1 MSDPAAYRDDA
12 LAIVG
17 LAFRLPGGVTT
28 LDDLWSALSTRRNL
42 ITDIPADRFETS
54 RFFDPVPTRAGK
66 AFTFAGGYI
75 GDITGF
81 DADYF
86 GISPREATLMD
97 PQQRLLLEMT
107 ADAFDDAG
115 IDPQSV
121 AGTDTS
127 VFVGMSDMGYLALQM
142 CSPETIASHTMSGG
156 ALSIASNRLSYVF
169 DLRGPSMTLDT
180 ACSSVMVALHQ
191 ACQTVLTGRSALA
204 VVGGVHLLLGPHPF
218 IGFAKA
224 SMLSPLG
231 RCATFS
237 ADADGYVRAEGG
249 GVLLVKRLS
258 AAVAAGDRVHAVI
271 VSTEVNTDGRT
282 SGMTVPSVEMQ
293 AALLR
298 TVYQRAG
305 VGADDLS
312 YFEAHGTGTPLG
324 DPIECEAVGRALGRR
339 RTPGQPLPIGSVK
352 TNLGHMEPASG
363 ISGILKAIL
372 VLQHRTIPPSLHG
385 SPPNPLIDFAALGLA
400 PVHEAQPV
408 ERGRALVGVNSFG
421 FGGANCHALLAEAPA
436 ARSTARPEV
445 ELPLVVSARS
455 EPALIQA
462 VGRLAER
469 LAGCAQDDYYDLC
482 HTAARRARHPH
493 RAVVLASTP
502 RSAADRLAAV
512 AGGDA
517 ADGAASGIAAK
528 DGRVVFAFS
537 GNGSQWPGMG
547 ADLIASEPVFQAAIE
562 EVDRLLCRRLG
573 WSVLEELVAPPE
585 RSRSSDTAFAQPA
598 LFAVQ
603 VGLVALFAARGIR
616 PAAVTGHSVGE
627 VAAAYASGAL
637 DLDAACQVIAGRSE
651 AQALTA
657 GQGRMAAVGLSPAE
671 AEQALAPFSGRL
683 EIAAINTDRDVT
695 VSGEAAAVAEL
706 ATRLDSAV
714 FFRQLDLD
722 YAFHCRHMDA
732 IEQPLR
738 ASLRGL
744 RPSEA
749 TVPFVS
755 SVTGGPVGGAELDAD
770 YWWANV
776 RQPVRFASAADHLRA
791 HGYDVFLEI
800 GPHPVLTTY
809 LRRITASS
817 GPTAVVPTLRRD
829 TDGPAAIRTATAA
842 VMAVGAR
849 VDERLSLSGPGRVVD
864 LPPYPWQRERYWNG
878 TPGQWVRS
886 SGDGTIDHPLLG
898 ERMPVLEPTWLAT
911 VEPALVPWLASHKLW
926 GAVLWPAVGH
936 VEMAMAAGRRVL
948 HAPVEVTDLAIPAPL
963 VLPWNTGMDVRI
975 QTSMS
980 GDDGVVRIA
989 STTGTGTDW
998 RLHAQ
1003 GRVRRLL
1010 CDAPPAVDLGVLEE
1024 RTTRHWDADDFYAL
1038 LDHVGLQYGPFLQ
1051 VLRDVYA
1058 GPADV
1063 VAYYSTAIDQEGY
1076 EAHPAILD
1084 GALHAG
1090 VPLLEGRSF
1099 MPGAIDRVRLWRQ
1112 PSSSG
1117 FVHVRQRSRTRREAC
1132 WDVLVGND
1140 DGTVVAELRGCR
1152 MRRADA
1158 EQAPSV
1164 HYATVLRAAPR
1175 KQEPAA
1181 PSPLPAPVQL
1191 VAYAQSQ
1198 IEDLQAG
1205 WNQRGYERLDATA
1218 KVAAAHFARAAVD
1231 AMLAGQEEFTTD
1243 DLVAAGMLPKYV
1255 RMWQLVS
1262 RLCVEHGLLERQS
1275 SDRWRTTGRK
1285 AKRPRDFAEGFL
1297 LAEPRFAPDVLMS
1310 GRLGNHW
1317 ADLLCGRRKP
1327 VDLLFGGGGSDTV
1340 EHFYDT
1346 SPIAGMLN
1354 HLTKSLV
1361 EAIVQSWPTDRPLRV
1376 LEVGAGTGGTTAT
1389 LLPVLP
1395 PERTRY
1401 VFTDVS
1407 AAFLTAAEA
1416 RFETYGFVD
1425 YRLLDIDQDLR
1436 EQGFDE
1442 TTFDLIVAAN
1452 VLHVARDLR
1461 RALRRLGC
1469 LLSPGGQMLACEVHD
1484 PELLVAPLG
1493 FLDQF
1498 WSFTDSDLR
1507 PESALLSRERWSGVF
1522 RECGFDEVVQCGA
1535 SQEPA
1540 RSDFSVTL
1548 ARRDRRPTAPSTS
1561 PRAEPGGSWVLAVED
1576 PGDVGVASELAD
1588 LLFAGGAE
1596 AVAVIAEADGALTA
1610 ERVQAGGSIVFVLGG
1625 DSSGDAAGAVSR
1637 AVRRFGVLRAFAT
1650 ACEAFPPGHGTRLWL
1665 VTRPSGALPEPER
1678 PLVPEDAA
1686 LWGAARVLANERTD
1700 AVIRRISWQ
1709 RSQDATEDARRL
1721 ALELLDPSEEDEVV
1735 LTRAGRFV
1743 PRPLERHRP
1752 LRLVER
1758 RQQAYELEL
1767 RNQGLSYELAWVEAA
1782 PLRPLP
1788 DEVVV
1793 EVRATALN
1801 YRDVMI
1807 AMGTM
1812 PPDAEGAVAGGEQL
1826 IGLEYAGVVAAVGGD
1841 VETLRPGDRVCGVAY
1856 RSFASHVV
1864 TKAEFVLEIPDDM
1877 DFAGAATLPVAFLTV
1892 HHSLDHLARLAPGE
1906 TILIHGAA
1914 GGVGLAAIQYA
1925 NLVEASVIATAGTE
1939 AKRDLLSLLGVD
1951 DVLDSRSMA
1960 FADQVMALT
1969 DGVGVDVVLNSLS
1982 GEAISRGLELLR
1994 PHGRFVE
2001 LGKRDIYANSRIG
2014 LRAFRNNISL
2024 LCVDVSQLAGTR
2036 PSLARSE
2043 RREIVRRIRAGEYR
2057 PLLYRAFPAR
2067 RIDEA
2072 FRLLQHS
2079 RHIGKVVVTFDDP
2092 VPVEHSPV
2100 PVRLD
2105 AEATY
2110 LVSGG
2115 LSGMGAAVARGLDRW
2130 GARHLVLVGR
2140 RGMASPEAPEL
2151 VEWLTRHGVEA
2162 TVYAADA
2169 ADPVAM
2175 AMVVAATD
2183 DAGHPLRGVI
2193 HAAMQLDDGLI
2204 ADLGDERVRTAVTP
2218 KLGGAM
2224 VLDTLTRSRP
2234 LDFFVGFSSMT
2245 ALVGSVRQANYSAGN
2260 LYVEALTRARN
2271 DAGLPG
2277 LAVAWAG
2284 ISDVG
2289 YVARH
2294 GLRDSLS
2301 GMGLLFLSPDQVM
2314 AALADLLGLPVGVV
2328 GVGGIDWGRLSA
2340 VLPSATTPRLA
2351 DLLPPLIEGTEY
2363 RRDEFV
2369 KVLSDASPEDARC
2382 LVEDC
2387 LVQVVAGILQSPLDR
2402 IDRSKRL
2409 SDMGMD
2415 SLMMVELVTST
2426 SEQFQCN
2433 IPLAELANS
2442 AGTIRAI
2449 AEIILGRLGIQAGGL
2464 NGEASVEKTPRDLD
2478 SVAAGR
2484 PRTTSEPAT
2493 DVVVA

>member
-1 MSDPAAYRDDA
+1 
-12 LAIVG
+12 
-17 LAFRLPGGVTT
+17 
-28 LDDLWSALSTRRNL
+28 
-42 ITDIPADRFETS
+42 
-54 RFFDPVPTRAGK
+54 
-66 AFTFAGGYI
+66 
-75 GDITGF
+75 
-81 DADYF
+81 
-86 GISPREATLMD
+86 MD

-115 IDPQSV
+115 IDPRSV
-121 AGTDTS
+121 AGTDTA

-142 CSPETIASHTMSGG
+142 CSPETMASHTMSGG

-191 ACQTVLTGRSALA
+191 ACQAVLSGRSAMA

-271 VSTEVNTDGRT
+271 VATEVNTDGRT

-293 AALLR
+293 ASLLR
-298 TVYQRAG
+298 AVYKRAG
-305 VGADDLS
+305 VGADNLS
-312 YFEAHGTGTPLG
+312 YFEAHGTGTPIG
-324 DPIECEAVGRALGRR
+324 DPIECEAVGRALGRLR
-339 RTPGQPLPIGSVK
+339 SPGHPLPIGSVK

-372 VLQHRTIPPSLHG
+372 VLQRRTIPPSLHG

-400 PVHEAQPV
+400 PVHESQPI

-421 FGGANCHALLAEAPA
+421 FGGANGHAVLAEAPA
-436 ARSTARPEV
+436 ARSTPRPEV
-445 ELPLVVSARS
+445 TELPLVVSARS
-455 EPALIQA
+455 EPALIEA
-462 VGRLAER
+462 ADRMADR
-469 LAGCAQDDYYDLC
+469 LAGCTQDEYYYLC

-493 RAVVLASTP
+493 SAVVLASTP
-502 RSAADRLAAV
+502 RSAADRLAELTR
-512 AGGDA
+512 GEP
-517 ADGAASGIAAK
+517 ADGAARGLAAT
-528 DGRVVFAFS
+528 DGRIVFVFS

-547 ADLIASEPVFQAAIE
+547 ADLVEAEPVFRAAIE
-562 EVDRLLCRRLG
+562 EVDRILCPRLG
-573 WSVLEELVAPPE
+573 WSVLEELVASPE
-585 RSRSSDTAFAQPA
+585 RSRLSDTAFAQPA
-598 LFAVQ
+598 LFAIQ

-637 DLDAACQVIAGRSE
+637 DLEAACRVIAGRSE

-657 GQGRMAAVGLSPAE
+657 GRGRMAAVGLSPAQ

-683 EIAAINTDRDVT
+683 EIAAMNTDNDVT

-706 ATRLDSAV
+706 ASRLDGAV
-714 FFRQLDLD
+714 FFRPLDLD

-744 RPSEA
+744 RLSA
-749 TVPFVS
+749 ARVPFVS
-755 SVTGGPVGGAELDAD
+755 SVTGGPVCGAELDTD

-776 RQPVRFASAADHLRA
+776 RQPVRFAAAADHLRA
-791 HGYDVFLEI
+791 EGYDVFLEI
-800 GPHPVLTTY
+800 GPHPVLATY
-809 LRRITASS
+809 LRRITASR
-817 GPTAVVPTLRRD
+817 GPTAVLPTLRRD
-829 TDGPAAIRTATAA
+829 TDGPAAVRTATAA
-842 VMAVGAR
+842 VMAIGAR
-849 VDERLSLSGPGRVVD
+849 VDGSPSLSAPGRVVD
-864 LPPYPWQRERYWNG
+864 LPSYPWQRERYWSG

-886 SGDGTIDHPLLG
+886 SGDGTVDHPLLG

-911 VEPALVPWLASHKLW
+911 VEPALLPWLESHKLL

-948 HAPVEVTDLAIPAPL
+948 QAPVEVTDLAIPAL
-963 VLPWNTGMDVRI
+963 LMLPWNAGMDVRI

-980 GDDGVVRIA
+980 SDDGVVRIA
-989 STTGTGTDW
+989 STTGGGTDW

-1010 CDAPPAVDLGVLEE
+1010 CDAPPPVDLATLEE

-1038 LDHVGLQYGPFLQ
+1038 LDDVGLQYGPFLQ

-1058 GPADV
+1058 GAGEV
-1063 VAYYSTAIDQEGY
+1063 VAYYGTAIDQEGY

-1099 MPGAIDRVRLWRQ
+1099 MPGAIDRVRIWRQ
-1112 PSSSG
+1112 PSPTG

-1132 WDVLVGND
+1132 WDVVVGDD
-1140 DGTVVAELRGCR
+1140 DGTVVAEMRGCR

-1158 EQAPSV
+1158 EQALSAHCV
-1164 HYATVLRAAPR
+1164 TVLRAAPR

-1181 PSPLPAPVQL
+1181 PSPLPSPGEL
-1191 VAYAQSQ
+1191 VGAARSQ
-1198 IEDLQAG
+1198 IEDLQAR
-1205 WNQRGYERLDATA
+1205 WDQKGYERLDATA
-1218 KVAAAHFARAAVD
+1218 KEAAAHFARAAVD
-1231 AMLAGQEEFTTD
+1231 AMLAGLEEFTTD

-1255 RMWQLVS
+1255 RMWQLVA
-1262 RLCVEHGLLERQS
+1262 RVCVEHGLLEQQS
-1275 SDRWRTTGRK
+1275 SDRWRPTGRE
-1285 AKRPRDFAEGFL
+1285 AKPARDFAQSFL
-1297 LAEPRFAPDVLMS
+1297 LAHPQYAPDVLLWA
-1310 GRLGNHW
+1310 RIGNHW
-1317 ADLLCGRRKP
+1317 ADLLRGRRDP
-1327 VDLLFGGGGSDTV
+1327 VDLLFGDGGSDTV

-1346 SPIAGMLN
+1346 SPIAGMHN
-1354 HLTKSLV
+1354 HLARSLV
-1361 EAIVQSWPTDRPLRV
+1361 EAMVQSWPAGRPLRV

-1407 AAFLTAAEA
+1407 ATFLTAAEA

-1442 TTFDLIVAAN
+1442 ATFDLVVATN

-1461 RALRRLGC
+1461 CSLRRLGN
-1469 LLSPGGQMLACEVHD
+1469 LLSPGGQMLACEFHD
-1484 PELLVAPLG
+1484 PEVVVAAVG

-1507 PESALLSRERWSGVF
+1507 PESALLSREQWSGAF

-1535 SQEPA
+1535 AQEPA

-1548 ARRDRRPTAPSTS
+1548 ARRDRHPPAPSTL
-1561 PRAEPGGSWVLAVED
+1561 PRAEPGGSWLLAVEEATD
-1576 PGDVGVASELAD
+1576 LGVASEV
-1588 LLFAGGAE
+1588 AGSLSAAGAE
-1596 AVAVIAEADGALTA
+1596 AVAVIAETDGASMA
-1610 ERVQAGGSIVFVLGG
+1610 ERVQAGGSVVFVLGG
-1625 DSSGDAAGAVSR
+1625 DRNGDGTGDGAAAVSR
-1637 AVRRFGVLRAFAT
+1637 AVRRFGVLRAFAM
-1650 ACEAFPPGHGTRLWL
+1650 ACDTFPPGHGTRLWM
-1665 VTRPSGALPEPER
+1665 VTRPSGALPGPER

-1700 AVIRRISWQ
+1700 AAIRRISWE
-1709 RSQDATEDARRL
+1709 RTQDATADAHRL
-1721 ALELLDPSEEDEVV
+1721 ALELLDPSAEDEVV
-1735 LTRAGRFV
+1735 LTGAGRFV
-1743 PRPLERHRP
+1743 PRAIERHRP
-1752 LRLVER
+1752 LRPVER

-1767 RNQGLSYELAWVEAA
+1767 RNQGLSYELAWVEAE
-1782 PLRPLP
+1782 PLRPSP

-1793 EVRATALN
+1793 EVRAAALN
-1801 YRDVMI
+1801 YMDVMI

-1812 PPDAEGAVAGGEQL
+1812 PPDADGAGAGAGAGAGGEQL
-1826 IGLEYAGVVAAVGGD
+1826 IGLEYAGVVAAVGSD
-1841 VETLRPGDRVCGVAY
+1841 VETLRAGDRVCGVAA

-1864 TKAEFVLEIPDDM
+1864 TKAEFVLEMPEDM
-1877 DFAGAATLPVAFLTV
+1877 DFAAAATLPVAYLTV
-1892 HHSLDHLARLAPGE
+1892 HHSLDHLARLGPGE
-1906 TILIHGAA
+1906 TVLVHGAA

-1925 NLVEASVIATAGTE
+1925 NLVGASVIATAGT
-1939 AKRDLLSLLGVD
+1939 ATKRDLLSLLGVD
-1951 DVLDSRSMA
+1951 YVLDSRSLA

-2001 LGKRDIYANSRIG
+2001 LGKRDIYANSRIM
-2014 LRAFRNNISL
+2014 LKAFRNNISL
-2024 LCVDVSQLAGTR
+2024 FCVDVSQLAGSR

-2043 RREIVRRIRAGEYR
+2043 MREIVRRVRAGEYR
-2057 PLLYRAFPAR
+2057 PLLYRAYPAR

-2079 RHIGKVVVTFDDP
+2079 RHIGKVVVTFEDP
-2092 VPVEHSPV
+2092 VPVERSPV

-2105 AEATY
+2105 PQASY

-2115 LSGMGAAVARGLDRW
+2115 LSGMGAAVARGLGRW

-2140 RGMASPEAPEL
+2140 RGMASPEVPEL
-2151 VEWLTRHGVEA
+2151 LEWLARHGVEA
-2162 TVYAADA
+2162 TVYAADV

-2175 AMVVAATD
+2175 ARVIAATD
-2183 DAGHPLRGVI
+2183 DAGHALRGVI
-2193 HAAMQLDDGLI
+2193 HAAMQLDDGVI
-2204 ADLGDERVRTAVTP
+2204 PELGDERFRAAVAP
-2218 KLGGAM
+2218 KMGGAI
-2224 VLDTLTRSRP
+2224 VLDTSTRSRP

-2245 ALVGSVRQANYSAGN
+2245 ALIGSIRQANYSAGN
-2260 LYVEALTRARN
+2260 LYVEALARARR
-2271 DAGLPG
+2271 DAGLPA
-2277 LAVAWAG
+2277 LAIAWAG

-2294 GLRDSLS
+2294 GLRDSLT
-2301 GMGLLFLSPDQVM
+2301 GMGLLFLSPDQVLG
-2314 AALADLLGLPVGVV
+2314 ALADLLGLPGDVV
-2328 GVGGIDWGRLSA
+2328 GVGGIDWGRMSA
-2340 VLPSATTPRLA
+2340 VLPSAMTPRLA

-2382 LVEDC
+2382 LVEDS
-2387 LVQVVAGILQSPLDR
+2387 LVQVVAGILQSSPDR

-2409 SDMGMD
+2409 TDMGMD
-2415 SLMMVELVTST
+2415 SLMTVELVTST

-2449 AEIILGRLGIQAGGL
+2449 AELILGRLGIQAGGT
-2464 NGEASVEKTPRDLD
+2464 NGED
-2478 SVAAGR
+2478 SVAPTPRSPASVTSDR
-2484 PRTTSEPAT
+2484 PRTTSKPVP